1 MTKNKRLDR
10 VLRIATGAVLSAA
23 GAILLI
29 NLSVLN
35 AGGAAIT
42 PLTGDVPHTTVNA
55 ETATSNSI
63 VCPGSF
69 AVLGLDPSSPDKVT
83 PTGKP
88 EFYSSEQLFSDT
100 TISSTPLAQPERI
113 ATEFEQSMVTLTT
126 SGENQVA
133 AAATQKIGIET
144 VSGQTALTCSEA
156 FNDQW
161 IVAGSTT
168 MGHTGMI
175 SLSNPGLVPATVNLT
190 VHDET
195 GKTDARASSGIL
207 IAPKSQR
214 IVSLAGFGAGKEST
228 VVRIESSG
236 SPVVAS
242 MSLTEI
248 RDLTPTGAEQVNS
261 QAEPAQ
267 TLIFAGIVNFTE
279 HVHSTE
285 EAEQADEYPATL
297 RLLATTE
304 SIADDW
310 DIESIDNSATAVI
323 VGLTDKGEEIEL
335 AAVNLTPGV
344 VKDTQ
349 IKLLPETV
357 NAIIVR
363 SQIPVVGGVKT
374 AVHSNNDHDFTW
386 YSPSSI
392 YASGDA
398 MPIAAASE
406 AVPVIVNLSEQK
418 VMVTV
423 TSGPAAKQKTQ
434 ELEIAAQA
442 TKKLAKGVTVSVV
455 SEGEISGGL
464 VMFDEKTLSSYPVL
478 KPRESLDQ
486 LTVFPR

>member
-1 MTKNKRLDR
+1 MMKNKRLDM

-35 AGGAAIT
+35 AGGAGIA
-42 PLTGDVPHTTVNA
+42 PLTGAVPQTTVDT
-55 ETATSNSI
+55 ETTTSNSV

-69 AVLGLDPSSPDKVT
+69 AVLGLDPSSPDTVT

-88 EFYSSEQLFSDT
+88 EIYTSEQLFADT

-113 ATEFEQSMVTLTT
+113 ATEFEQPTVTLTT
-126 SGENQVA
+126 TGENQVA
-133 AAATQKIGIET
+133 AAATQKIAIET
-144 VSGQTALTCSEA
+144 VSGQTALSCSEA

-175 SLSNPGLVPATVNLT
+175 SLNNPGLVPATVNLT

-195 GKTDARASSGIL
+195 GKKDARASSGIL

-228 VVRIESSG
+228 VVRVESSG

-248 RDLTPTGAEQVNS
+248 RDLTPTGAEQINS
-261 QAEPAQ
+261 QAEPTQ
-267 TLIFAGIVNFTE
+267 TLVFAGIVNFAE
-279 HVHSTE
+279 HVHS
-285 EAEQADEYPATL
+285 AEDADQADEYPATL

-304 SIADDW
+304 SVSDDW
-310 DIESIDNSATAVI
+310 DKDSIGTSATAVI
-323 VGLTDKGEEIEL
+323 VGLTTKGEEIEL

-349 IKLLPETV
+349 IKILPETV
-357 NAIIVR
+357 EAIVVR
-363 SQIPVVGGVKT
+363 SQLPVVGGIKT
-374 AVHSNNDHDFTW
+374 ATHSSSDHDFTW
-386 YSPSSI
+386 YAPSSI
-392 YASGDA
+392 YGAGET
-398 MPIAAASE
+398 MPVAAAAE
-406 AVPVIVNLSEQK
+406 AVPVIVNLSEEK
-418 VMVTV
+418 ATVTV
-423 TSGPAAKQKTQ
+423 TSGSAEKQKVQ
-434 ELEIAAQA
+434 EVEVAPQA

-455 SEGEISGGL
+455 SEGEISAGM
-464 VMFDEKTLSSYPVL
+464 VIFNQKTLASYPVL
-478 KPRESLDQ
+478 KPRESLSQ